1 MLLTDLLARIRPL
14 NLSAACFILSA
25 ATLGHA
31 LQISSGTYHPDALW
45 WVAVAFGLC
54 AAGTLSHRVSTGWS
68 DASQQVATWLLAG
81 GVLWNLVQLLVNDRP
96 GDAIV
101 PATSLVPFRT
111 GVMVVGLLVAA
122 GVSGVRIARRAW
134 FPLVLTVI
142 ALLGIWMLRV
152 SPAPGIDVIVVHH
165 EAIEAFLHGH
175 DPYRI
180 SFPNIYG
187 DNWKYYYNPAV
198 VFGDRIGFGFPYP
211 PASLLLAIPGHVFFG
226 DYRYSELGFLIAS
239 AALIGYSR
247 RHLMARLA
255 AVLLLTTPRGFF
267 VLEQGWTEPIAIF
280 TVALTTFLLMEG
292 PMRASWS
299 AGLMLA
305 TKQYLPFTGLAVLRA
320 LLLDRRRLTHA
331 VLVIGLVG
339 AATIL
344 PFALW
349 HPNSFL
355 RAVVWLQT
363 LEPFRTDALS
373 FLIWADRSG
382 YGRGNFLWAVG
393 AAVIAA
399 VLSLLTTRNTPSGF
413 AASASITMFAMFALG
428 SKAFCNYYYF
438 VIAAMCIA
446 IAAFTV
452 PGEDEV
458 VRP

>member
-1 MLLTDLLARIRPL
+1 MTDLLTRVRPL
-14 NLSAACFILSA
+14 NLSAASFVISA

-31 LQISSGTYHPDALW
+31 LQISNGTYHPDSLW
-45 WVAVAFGLC
+45 WVGLAFVFCVGGVLTHRISVGWNVAG
-54 AAGTLSHRVSTGWS
+54 
-68 DASQQVATWLLAG
+68 QQVATWLLAAA
-81 GVLWNLVQLLVNDRP
+81 VLWNLIQLFMNDRV
-96 GDAIV
+96 GEAIE
-101 PATSLVPFRT
+101 AGASLVPFR
-111 GVMVVGLLVAA
+111 A
-122 GVSGVRIARRAW
+122 GVIAVGVFVCLGLSGLGAAKRAW
-134 FPLVLTVI
+134 FPLTLVTVT
-142 ALLGIWMLRV
+142 LLGIWMLRV
-152 SPAPGIDVIVVHH
+152 APSPGIDVVVVHH
-165 EAIEAFLHGH
+165 EAIEAFLHHH

-187 DNWKYYYNPAV
+187 ENWKYYYNPAV

-211 PASLLLAIPGHVFFG
+211 PASLLLSIPGHLFLG

-239 AALIGYSR
+239 AALIGYAR

-267 VLEQGWTEPIAIF
+267 VLEQGWTEPISIF

-292 PMRASWS
+292 PMRASWA
-299 AGLMLA
+299 AGLMLSA
-305 TKQYLPFTGLAVLRA
+305 KQYLPFTGLAVLRSV
-320 LLLDRRRLTHA
+320 LLDRPRAGRIILIAGLT
-331 VLVIGLVG
+331 G
-339 AATIL
+339 AATVL

-349 HPNSFL
+349 HPNSFM
-355 RAVVWLQT
+355 RSVVWLQT

-393 AAVIAA
+393 AAVVAA
-399 VLSLLTTRNTPSGF
+399 VISLFTTRNTPSGF

-446 IAAFTV
+446 IAAFTT

-458 VRP
+458 VIR

>member
-1 MLLTDLLARIRPL
+1 MLLTDLLARVRPL

-31 LQISSGTYHPDALW
+31 LQISNGTFHPDALW
-45 WVAVAFGLC
+45 WVGVGFGC
-54 AAGTLSHRVSTGWS
+54 CVAGTLSHRGSVGWS
-68 DASQQVATWLLAG
+68 DTGQRLATVLLAG
-81 GVLWNLVQLLVNDRP
+81 AILWNLAQLMMNTRP
-96 GDAIV
+96 GEAMV
-101 PATSLVPFRT
+101 PTSLVPFRL
-111 GVMVVGLLVAA
+111 GVIAVGGLVVA
-122 GVSGVRIARRAW
+122 GVSGMAVARRVW
-134 FPLVLTVI
+134 FPLILGVV
-142 ALLGIWMLRV
+142 ALMGTWMLRV
-152 SPAPGIDVIVVHH
+152 SPAPGIDVIVVHQ

-211 PASLLLAIPGHVFFG
+211 PASLLLAVPGHLFFG

-280 TVALTTFLLMEG
+280 TVALTTFLFMEG
-292 PMRASWS
+292 SMRASWS

-320 LLLDRRRLTHA
+320 LLLDRRRLVHA
-331 VLVIGLVG
+331 LVVMALVG

-373 FLIWADRSG
+373 FLIWADRNG

-458 VRP
+458 VLR